1 MAAPSKCLAKT
12 NKSPDMRGATN
23 QSQQLI
29 KGKES
34 MLLQFRRSAPA
45 VFKQRSASNHW
56 QAVALEVTQGVGKA
70 VLLIGSM
77 TAGIMLSVVLAAISS
92 QP

>member
-1 MAAPSKCLAKT
+1 
-12 NKSPDMRGATN
+12 MRGATN

-29 KGKES
+29 KGKDS

-56 QAVALEVTQGVGKA
+56 QAVALEVTHGVGKA

>member
-1 MAAPSKCLAKT
+1 LAKT

-45 VFKQRSASNHW
+45 VFKQRPASNHW

>member
-1 MAAPSKCLAKT
+1 LAKT

-45 VFKQRSASNHW
+45 VFKQRLASNHW
-56 QAVALEVTQGVGKA
+56 QAVALEVIQGVGKA